1 MNKDETIKVQQELI
15 NLLMSQVA
23 DLSMMS
29 KIELG
34 DDVIAELKRLK
45 GLLNEN
51 GFYNFWFTNDD
62 KGYWTS
68 HSLRLIANKLDEL
81 NKEWNDYI
89 LKNLK

>member
-1 MNKDETIKVQQELI
+1 MITIEKTTSDRQSYHFYFNTVY
-15 NLLMSQVA
+15 
-23 DLSMMS
+23 
-29 KIELG
+29 LG
-34 DDVIAELKRLK
+34 DAERD
-45 GLLNEN
+45 ES
-51 GFYNFWFTNDD
+51 GFYNFWFSNDD

>member
-1 MNKDETIKVQQELI
+1 MITIEKTTSDRPSYHFYFNAVY
-15 NLLMSQVA
+15 
-23 DLSMMS
+23 
-29 KIELG
+29 LG
-34 DDVIAELKRLK
+34 DAERD
-45 GLLNEN
+45 ES

-81 NKEWNDYI
+81 NEEWNDYI